1 MVVNSLDYNC
11 LKHNL
16 ANSLHTHTLL
26 SFSLLTMATQ
36 IDITRLIKTGL
47 KDKND
52 KPKPDRYNIY
62 LLLQNRDRWGVVTRS
77 GIFQEDG
84 SPKLSLISGKFHDT
98 EDAARAAYDALVKK
112 QRDADAKDGS
122 YNFEP
127 DADTQWSNLT
137 DSVEKRQRALEARR
151 AKKADREAAA
161 EEQHPKPDVP
171 QVKELQQK
179 EEIPQEEELQQKEE
193 IVQEDKKPKKKAK
206 KSKKKADKVE
216 EVQDIQKIEEVVEE
230 VQEVKEVV
238 KSDDEAVKSA
248 EEESSEDDKP
258 KKKKRTVKVPAHF
271 QPDEEGREE
280 AWQALKP
287 QERKAW
293 KKANPLVEE

>member
-1 MVVNSLDYNC
+1 
-11 LKHNL
+11 
-16 ANSLHTHTLL
+16 
-26 SFSLLTMATQ
+26 MATQ

-161 EEQHPKPDVP
+161 EEKHPKPDVP
-171 QVKELQQK
+171 QVQELQK
-179 EEIPQEEELQQKEE
+179 DEIPQEEELQQKEE

-248 EEESSEDDKP
+248 EEDSSEDDKP

-271 QPDEEGREE
+271 QPDEEGREG

-287 QERKAW
+287 KEKKAW

>member
-1 MVVNSLDYNC
+1 
-11 LKHNL
+11 
-16 ANSLHTHTLL
+16 
-26 SFSLLTMATQ
+26 MATQ

-62 LLLQNRDRWGVVTRS
+62 LLLQNRERWGVVTRS

-127 DADTQWSNLT
+127 DADAQWTNLT

-151 AKKADREAAA
+151 AKKAGREAP
-161 EEQHPKPDVP
+161 EP
-171 QVKELQQK
+171 K
-179 EEIPQEEELQQKEE
+179 EEIQQEEEIKD
-193 IVQEDKKPKKKAK
+193 VQEDKKPK
-206 KSKKKADKVE
+206 KSKKKADKVVE
-216 EVQDIQKIEEVVEE
+216 EVQEIQKIEEVQEVEEVVEE
-230 VQEVKEVV
+230 VQQVEEVQP
-238 KSDDEAVKSA
+238 KSDDEDVKSA
-248 EEESSEDDKP
+248 EEDNSEEDKP
-258 KKKKRTVKVPAHF
+258 KKKRTVKVPPHF
-271 QPDEEGREE
+271 QKDEEGRQE

-287 QERKAW
+287 KERKAW
-293 KKANPLVEE
+293 RNANPMVKE

>member
-1 MVVNSLDYNC
+1 
-11 LKHNL
+11 
-16 ANSLHTHTLL
+16 
-26 SFSLLTMATQ
+26 MATQ

-137 DSVEKRQRALEARR
+137 ESVEKRQRALEARR

-171 QVKELQQK
+171 QVQELQQK
-179 EEIPQEEELQQKEE
+179 DDIPQEEEIPQEEVIQQKEE

-248 EEESSEDDKP
+248 EEDSSEDDKP

-287 QERKAW
+287 KERKAW

>member
-1 MVVNSLDYNC
+1 
-11 LKHNL
+11 
-16 ANSLHTHTLL
+16 
-26 SFSLLTMATQ
+26 MATQ

-62 LLLQNRDRWGVVTRS
+62 LLLQNRERWGVVTRS

-112 QRDADAKDGS
+112 QRDADAQDGN

-127 DADTQWSNLT
+127 DADAQWSNLT

-151 AKKADREAAA
+151 AKKAGREAP
-161 EEQHPKPDVP
+161 EP
-171 QVKELQQK
+171 K
-179 EEIPQEEELQQKEE
+179 EEE
-193 IVQEDKKPKKKAK
+193 IKDVQEDKKPKKSKEEIQQEEEIKDVQEDKKPK
-206 KSKKKADKVE
+206 KSKKKADKVVE
-216 EVQDIQKIEEVVEE
+216 EVQEIQKIEEVQEVEEVVEE
-230 VQEVKEVV
+230 VQQVEEVQP

-248 EEESSEDDKP
+248 EEDNSEEDKP
-258 KKKKRTVKVPAHF
+258 KKKKRNVKVPAHF
-271 QPDEEGREE
+271 QPDQEGREE

-287 QERKAW
+287 KERKAW
-293 KKANPLVEE
+293 KKANPMVEE